1 MYSLLT
7 TSLGLFGVLAQMTTA
22 SPIHENSTHTL
33 TERAGGWA
41 YFCDDAACSVN
52 CGPWVS
58 MSNPSCVKGLRKS
71 FYTKE
76 IGIYD
81 FRLVVSP
88 NSECSCQSD
97 CINGISASNEKSC
110 RDISHAKGEGGY
122 KFIEDTHDHGKC
134 DKNNCQ

>member
-41 YFCDDAACSVN
+41 YFCDDANCKVN

-71 FYTKE
+71 FYSKL
-76 IGIYD
+76 IALNLH
-81 FRLVVSP
+81 LVVSP
-88 NSECSCQSD
+88 NSQCSCQSD
-97 CINGISASNEKSC
+97 CVSHVDAETGDNNC
-110 RDISHAKGEGGY
+110 WDISVVNGEGGY
-122 KFIEDTHDHGKC
+122 RFVEGLSC
-134 DKNNCQ
+134 DKNNC